1 MISITYFSF
10 AALLFVLNYFYIWN
24 KYSRIT
30 RIWIVSLPTWLI
42 CLLAKWASLEHEN
55 DTNNS
60 LNYSSSFFFFFF
72 FPFSLFLVFI
82 RVPCWLPVTSGD
94 DAVRESTQQSYYVQ
108 KSTTRWECC
117 VLMLVYWWTTTQ
129 TAVTDFYTRPSTP
142 PPPPPS
148 SNSVKGSLWEGFE
161 LPRGTLTSY
170 PDQLGVW
177 NKLM

>member
-60 LNYSSSFFFFFF
+60 LNYSSSFSSS
-72 FPFSLFLVFI
+72 PSLSFSYSSVCHVTPGDVRGWRSPRIYSTVVLRAKIHHSMRMLCFNVGLLMDNYAN
-82 RVPCWLPVTSGD
+82 RSHWLL
-94 DAVRESTQQSYYVQ
+94 Y
-108 KSTTRWECC
+108 
-117 VLMLVYWWTTTQ
+117 
-129 TAVTDFYTRPSTP
+129 PSLHP
-142 PPPPPS
+142 PHPPPS